1 MSENN
6 KDRICLFAGT
16 TEGRRLAAILK
27 DAVDLT
33 VCVATEYGQIM
44 LDGID
49 GITVRTGRMDGP
61 EMEAFFRSGG
71 FARIID
77 ATHPFARIVSE
88 NIADAARN
96 CGIPTMRILRDEDI
110 Q

>member
-16 TEGRRLAAILK
+16 SEGRRLAAILK

-44 LDGID
+44 LDGIEESRSVQEGWKD
-49 GITVRTGRMDGP
+49 LRWRLSS
-61 EMEAFFRSGG
+61 EA
-71 FARIID
+71 
-77 ATHPFARIVSE
+77 
-88 NIADAARN
+88 AA
-96 CGIPTMRILRDEDI
+96 LHA
-110 Q
+110 